1 MVGKLRQQEFIY
13 PPFIVGTWSGQDIGC
28 LFFFFD
34 IGLLTEATKIG
45 EVDTSGAY
53 TDQDHLV
60 AWTR

>member
-1 MVGKLRQQEFIY
+1 MVGKLRQREFIY
-13 PPFIVGTWSGQDIGC
+13 QPFIVGTWSGQDT
-28 LFFFFD
+28 
-34 IGLLTEATKIG
+34 GLLTEATKIG